1 MTALVEHLRL
11 IEAGGQPVPYVGYVE
26 VSFTHT
32 VTAREAELS
41 ALALMVP
48 ECQCNSWLMLLV
60 GLMFYYVYT
69 SMKNQ
74 SF

>member
-1 MTALVEHLRL
+1 MTALVEHLCL
-11 IEAGGQPVPYVGYVE
+11 IEAGGQPVPYVGYVD

-48 ECQCNSWLMLLV
+48 ECQFN
-60 GLMFYYVYT
+60 T
-69 SMKNQ
+69 
-74 SF
+74 